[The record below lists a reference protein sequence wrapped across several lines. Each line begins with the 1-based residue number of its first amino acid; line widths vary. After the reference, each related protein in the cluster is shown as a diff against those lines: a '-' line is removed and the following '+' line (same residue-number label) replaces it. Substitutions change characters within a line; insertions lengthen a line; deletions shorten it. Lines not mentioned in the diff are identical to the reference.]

1 MPLQRVLV
9 VDDDPAIRRMLVSR
23 LQRQNIPTLGIA
35 TMQQTLEELRRE
47 PADLLI
53 VDLQLPDGNGLEVL
67 QGVKQLGL
75 TLDIIMMTGFGS
87 IETAI
92 EAMKLGAS
100 NYLLKPFSLG
110 QFELAINAVLEQRN
124 LRDENRTLKERLAEE
139 SSDNPLLYQS
149 PEMSRVMSL
158 VKRVAPTDATVLIQ
172 GESGTGKELIARAI
186 HENSNRAGKPYIKL
200 NCAAVPDNLLESEF
214 FGHERGA
221 FTGATSRREGRF
233 EQANGG
239 TLLLDEISE
248 IPSNLQSKLLRVL
261 QEQEFERVG
270 GNRTL
275 HVDVRIIASTNR
287 DLLKSVEAGNFRQD
301 LYFRLNVVPLQIP
314 PLRERKA
321 EIEFLVQE
329 FLKIFAQKHG
339 KAAPHISSWALE
351 QLASYSWPGNVRE
364 LRNYT
369 ERALILWEGT
379 KDLEALDF
387 SLPLS
392 PVDDGLFP
400 TGGNTFPTIADIEKR
415 LINLA
420 LKKTGGQRTEAAR
433 ILGINVR
440 TLRNKLHEYQEGE
453 FAENE
458 SESKPDR
465 KPVPSHDIKAA

>member
-1 MPLQRVLV
+1 MSLQRVLV

-35 TMQQTLEELRRE
+35 TMQQTLEELRKE

-67 QGVKQLGL
+67 QAVKQLGMNV
-75 TLDIIMMTGFGS
+75 DVIMMTGFGT

-110 QFELAINAVLEQRN
+110 QFELAINAVIEQRN

-139 SSDNPLLYQS
+139 SGSNPLLYRS
-149 PEMSRVMSL
+149 EEMTRAMSL
-158 VKRVAPTDATVLIQ
+158 VKRVATTDATVLIQ

-186 HENSNRAGKPYIKL
+186 HENSNRREKPYIKL

-221 FTGATSRREGRF
+221 FTGATARREGRF

-248 IPSNLQSKLLRVL
+248 IPPNLQSKLLRVL

-275 HVDVRIIASTNR
+275 RVDVRIIATTNR
-287 DLLKSVEAGNFRQD
+287 ELLKSVEAGEFRQD
-301 LYFRLNVVPLQIP
+301 LYFRLNVVPLKVP
-314 PLRERKA
+314 PLRQRSH

-339 KAAPHISSWALE
+339 KPTPRISPWALE
-351 QLASYSWPGNVRE
+351 QLSAYSWPGNVRE

-379 KDLEALDF
+379 KDLEAADF
-387 SLPLS
+387 SLTPS
-392 PVDDGLFP
+392 PTDDGLFP
-400 TGGNTFPTIADIEKR
+400 VTGNAFPTIADVEKR

-433 ILGINVR
+433 LLGINVR
-440 TLRNKLHEYQEGE
+440 TLRNKLHEYEGGR
-453 FAENE
+453 E
-458 SESKPDR
+458 SDETSGKTDEAPA
-465 KPVPSHDIKAA
+465 SA

>member
-1 MPLQRVLV
+1 
-9 VDDDPAIRRMLVSR
+9 MLVSR
-23 LQRQNIPTLGIA
+23 LQRQNIPTVGIA

-67 QGVKQLGL
+67 QAVKQLGISV
-75 TLDIIMMTGFGS
+75 DVIMMTGFGT

-110 QFELAINAVLEQRN
+110 QFELAINAVIEQRN

-139 SSDNPLLYQS
+139 NNSTPLLYCS
-149 PEMSRVMSL
+149 SEMERVMGL
-158 VKRVAPTDATVLIQ
+158 VKRVAATDATVLIQ
-172 GESGTGKELIARAI
+172 GESGTGKELISRAI
-186 HENSNRAGKPYIKL
+186 HENSARADKPYIKL

-248 IPSNLQSKLLRVL
+248 IPPNLQSKLLRVL

-275 HVDVRIIASTNR
+275 RVDVRIVAATNR
-287 DLLKSVEAGNFRQD
+287 DLLQSVEKGEFRQD
-301 LYFRLNVVPLQIP
+301 LYFRLNVVPIKIP
-314 PLRERKA
+314 SLRERKG
-321 EIEFLVQE
+321 EVEYLVREFLRY
-329 FLKIFAQKHG
+329 FAQKHG
-339 KAAPHISSWALE
+339 KPTPRISPFAME
-351 QLASYSWPGNVRE
+351 QLTSYNWPGNVRE

-369 ERALILWEGT
+369 ERALILWEGI
-379 KDLEALDF
+379 KDLEATDF
-387 SLPLS
+387 SLTPS
-392 PVDDGLFP
+392 AVDAGLFP
-400 TGGNTFPTIADIEKR
+400 DMNREFPTIEQVEKR
-415 LINLA
+415 LITLA
-420 LKKTGGQRTEAAR
+420 LEKTGGQRTEAAR
-433 ILGINVR
+433 LLGINVR
-440 TLRNKLHEYQEGE
+440 TLRNKLHEYEGGE
-453 FAENE
+453 LPLKQKEEIREEGGEEDQA
-458 SESKPDR
+458 SKNALSFLLP
-465 KPVPSHDIKAA
+465 K